1 MLLNEIRLVEENK
14 SNRSKVTEASLKRT
28 TTDTTHNDVLRWL
41 EKNLKEFG
49 DGMAR
54 SPKYWDA
61 RYFFL
66 KADFKGSEK
75 IELDFQKKRDQL
87 EDSGL
92 PQEEEDDAMDKSYED
107 ETKAGAVFTKARKGK
122 LFFNAFDKPNQ
133 MTLIM
138 SARGLTTK
146 DLEKWWQEGFVP
158 GVQKKFPDVSPV
170 ITKIKIDNS
179 GASDQGDGPI
189 VRNNTAFTVTW
200 TV

>member
-1 MLLNEIRLVEENK
+1 
-14 SNRSKVTEASLKRT
+14 
-28 TTDTTHNDVLRWL
+28 L
-41 EKNLKEFG
+41 EKNLEEFG
-49 DGMAR
+49 DGIDR
-54 SPKYWDA
+54 SPKYWNA
-61 RYFFL
+61 KYFFL

-75 IELDFQKKRDQL
+75 IEVEFEKKRELIIDRGFPQDK
-87 EDSGL
+87 EDA
-92 PQEEEDDAMDKSYED
+92 AMDKSYED

-133 MTLIM
+133 MTVIL

-146 DLEKWWQEGFVP
+146 DLERWWQEGFVP

-170 ITKIKIDNS
+170 IMKVKMDNS